1 MIVTQED
8 AYYIPQ
14 LIARLMPE
22 RRGDIV
28 GITVLRGEMEK
39 REVRKYLALLGP
51 VDFGRYVIRYGTY
64 RVLDLVFRAG
74 VRGQFFSVGSVARR
88 YDVPLLTA
96 DNVNSPE
103 YLERLRD
110 LGVDLLVSVAAPEI
124 FKAELLSYPSHG
136 CINVHNSLLPRYQGI
151 LPSFWALANGEKV
164 TGTTVHFMNEQIDG
178 GDIILQEE
186 VSIEEGDTLHSLVY
200 RTKVTVGPRLLLRA
214 IHLIEQGEARPQQ
227 PTFSEAS
234 YYSFPDAQAAM
245 RFRRRGRKFL

>member
-28 GITVLRGEMEK
+28 GVTVLRGEME
-39 REVRKYLALLGP
+39 RRDVRKYLSFLGP
-51 VDFGRYVIRYGTY
+51 LDFSRYVIRYGIY
-64 RVLDLVFRAG
+64 RVLDLIFRAG
-74 VRGQFFSVGSVARR
+74 VRGQFFSVAGVARR
-88 YDVPLLTA
+88 YDVPVLKT
-96 DNVNSPE
+96 DDVNSPE
-103 YLERLRD
+103 YLERLRG

-124 FKAELLSYPSHG
+124 FRAELLSYPSHG
-136 CINVHNSLLPRYQGI
+136 CINVHNSLLPRYQGM

-186 VSIEEGDTLHSLVY
+186 VPIEEGDTLHSLVY
-200 RTKVTVGPRLLLRA
+200 RTKVTIGPRLLLRA
-214 IHLIEQGEARPQQ
+214 IHLIEQGEARPQRPNSSQ
-227 PTFSEAS
+227 AS
-234 YYSFPDAQAAM
+234 YYSFPDTQAVM